1 MQLKTYKIK
10 SFFFYKFMINFRVK
24 EEILV
29 KNIHGQNIL
38 AAAIAVSLGCSL
50 TEFLPAAYAAPTDT
64 AQTASNDADDSL
76 MDFSLDA
83 MTVEAKRPDWESK
96 LSPGT
101 VNIVRPDE
109 FKGEQKSLP
118 DLLLT
123 VPGVHVREVN
133 GKGQYTTVTMRGST
147 AAQVGIFIDGV
158 LANLGGDTAVD
169 LSTIPVKNV
178 ERIEVYRGYIPSRFG
193 GTFMGGV
200 INIVT
205 KKPET
210 TDVSLEVGKSSY
222 GGKRG
227 SMEITAPLGDGSLM
241 VGTNYESSDGDFKYK
256 NYAAERYLP
265 YGEQQIAGQQKV
277 IDNFNNETIDYMTKG
292 AVINLQQ
299 EQIDYYK
306 ANNDAWLG
314 FVRSDSLKDAIY
326 DNRYEYAKK
335 DVGNS
340 NLYLIEQQV
349 VDRGLKDEYL
359 KRGYDDSDWHE
370 ALQYDWIG
378 SSFGEGVLTPEIKEE
393 ILKEYGDKVVQ
404 NNIDKWTNDA
414 DPDKNKNQAGRKE
427 SLEKLKQKQKEA
439 ANATRYRKY
448 NDYEKTSTIVKWQN
462 KNWVIK
468 GTYDTLDRHMPDS
481 VWLGDVNAAV
491 YNNGVDLSDRYYYD
505 SRRQKQNSASLMLQ
519 NRQEVGKLEWGWML
533 DYMYQNK
540 KYRAEHI
547 NTAYPNSEWDMQNQP
562 LREWSRYKSNKY
574 TAQID
579 GGYKLNDN
587 NMLDFLINYSKEGL
601 DIDGSNMAKI
611 LGGQASQNFLSAQ
624 IRNRYEQELFN
635 VQLQDSIT
643 LDKEG
648 TWIFTPSVR
657 YNQSKITGFSDG
669 KRFTDGQ
676 ASWIHPK
683 DSQTKGKATWQLAL
697 KKEVNENLTLRMT
710 GGTYY
715 RLLNMAEIAGDGAG
729 ILPAPRNHNGE
740 GAMFPVPEEGKQ
752 FDISAIMNNKLLGAD
767 NSTTLTYYWRDST
780 NMLQLERAGKDYWS
794 YFNDN
799 KGKSHGIELQ
809 SSFKW
814 NKFDLDLQVT
824 YLNTSAYNKHTATQF
839 GEYAPVWPT
848 YQPEWEG
855 NIRLTYRPSEK
866 FSVFAEGHYTDEY
879 FTYYNKATSGKLS
892 PYLSGKPVCSLFV
905 MNSGLKWMPK
915 KNWQLTFGCNDILN
929 KGPKSKIRSDAAF
942 MVPGYINPEFPI
954 QGRTYYVTARYQ
966 F

>member
-1 MQLKTYKIK
+1 M
-10 SFFFYKFMINFRVK
+10 
-24 EEILV
+24 
-29 KNIHGQNIL
+29 KNINGQNIL

-414 DPDKNKNQAGRKE
+414 APDKNKNQAGRKE

-439 ANATRYRKY
+439 ADATRYRKY

>member
-1 MQLKTYKIK
+1 M
-10 SFFFYKFMINFRVK
+10 
-24 EEILV
+24 
-29 KNIHGQNIL
+29 KNINGQNIL

-439 ANATRYRKY
+439 ADATRYRKY

-866 FSVFAEGHYTDEY
+866 FSLFAEGHYTDEY

-915 KNWQLTFGCNDILN
+915 
-929 KGPKSKIRSDAAF
+929 
-942 MVPGYINPEFPI
+942 
-954 QGRTYYVTARYQ
+954 
-966 F
+966 

>member
-1 MQLKTYKIK
+1 M
-10 SFFFYKFMINFRVK
+10 
-24 EEILV
+24 

-50 TEFLPAAYAAPTDT
+50 TEFLPAAYAAPTDA

-439 ANATRYRKY
+439 ENATRYRKY

-533 DYMYQNK
+533 DYMYQDK

-562 LREWSRYKSNKY
+562 LREWSSYKSNKY

-814 NKFDLDLQVT
+814 DKFDLDLQVT

-839 GEYAPVWPT
+839 GEYASVWPT

>member
-1 MQLKTYKIK
+1 M
-10 SFFFYKFMINFRVK
+10 
-24 EEILV
+24 
-29 KNIHGQNIL
+29 KNINGQNIL

-50 TEFLPAAYAAPTDT
+50 ADFLPVAYAAPADT

-76 MDFSLDA
+76 MDFSLDT

-265 YGEQQIAGQQKV
+265 YGAEQIAGQQKV

-292 AVINLQQ
+292 AVINLKQ

-439 ANATRYRKY
+439 ENATRYRKY

-533 DYMYQNK
+533 DYMYQDK

-562 LREWSRYKSNKY
+562 LREWSSYKSNKY

-729 ILPAPRNHNGE
+729 ILPAPKNHNGE

-752 FDISAIMNNKLLGAD
+752 FDISAIMHNKLLGAD

-814 NKFDLDLQVT
+814 DKFDLDLQVT

-839 GEYAPVWPT
+839 GEYASVWPT

>member
-1 MQLKTYKIK
+1 M
-10 SFFFYKFMINFRVK
+10 
-24 EEILV
+24 

-38 AAAIAVSLGCSL
+38 AAAIAVSLGCSV
-50 TEFLPAAYAAPTDT
+50 TNFLPAAYAAPTDT

-439 ANATRYRKY
+439 ENATRYRKY

-752 FDISAIMNNKLLGAD
+752 FDISAIMHNKLLGAD

-866 FSVFAEGHYTDEY
+866 FSLFAEGHYTDEY

-915 KNWQLTFGCNDILN
+915 KNWQLTFGCNDIFN

>member
-1 MQLKTYKIK
+1 M
-10 SFFFYKFMINFRVK
+10 
-24 EEILV
+24 
-29 KNIHGQNIL
+29 KNINGQNIL

-101 VNIVRPDE
+101 VNIVHPDE

-210 TDVSLEVGKSSY
+210 TNVSLEVGKSSY

-439 ANATRYRKY
+439 ENATRYRKY

-866 FSVFAEGHYTDEY
+866 FSLFAEGHYTDEY

>member
-1 MQLKTYKIK
+1 M
-10 SFFFYKFMINFRVK
+10 
-24 EEILV
+24 
-29 KNIHGQNIL
+29 KNINGQNIL

-227 SMEITAPLGDGSLM
+227 SMEITAPLGDGSIM

-439 ANATRYRKY
+439 ENATRYRKY

-533 DYMYQNK
+533 DYMHQDK

-729 ILPAPRNHNGE
+729 ILPAPKNHNGE

-814 NKFDLDLQVT
+814 DKFDLDLQVT

-839 GEYAPVWPT
+839 GEYASVWPT

>member
-1 MQLKTYKIK
+1 M
-10 SFFFYKFMINFRVK
+10 
-24 EEILV
+24 
-29 KNIHGQNIL
+29 KNINGQNIL

-210 TDVSLEVGKSSY
+210 TNVSLEVGKSSY

-439 ANATRYRKY
+439 ENATRYRKY

-752 FDISAIMNNKLLGAD
+752 FDISAIMHNKLLGAD

-866 FSVFAEGHYTDEY
+866 FSLFAEGHYTDEY

-905 MNSGLKWMPK
+905 INSGLKWMPK

>member
-1 MQLKTYKIK
+1 M
-10 SFFFYKFMINFRVK
+10 
-24 EEILV
+24 
-29 KNIHGQNIL
+29 KNINGQNIL

-439 ANATRYRKY
+439 ADATRYRKY

-839 GEYAPVWPT
+839 GEYASVWPT

-866 FSVFAEGHYTDEY
+866 FSLFAEGHYTDEY

>member
-1 MQLKTYKIK
+1 M
-10 SFFFYKFMINFRVK
+10 
-24 EEILV
+24 

-314 FVRSDSLKDAIY
+314 FVRSDSMKDAIY

-439 ANATRYRKY
+439 ENATRYRKY

-533 DYMYQNK
+533 DYMYQDK

-814 NKFDLDLQVT
+814 DKFDLDLQVT

-839 GEYAPVWPT
+839 GEYASVWPT

>member
-1 MQLKTYKIK
+1 M
-10 SFFFYKFMINFRVK
+10 
-24 EEILV
+24 

-76 MDFSLDA
+76 MDFSLDT

-752 FDISAIMNNKLLGAD
+752 FDISAIMHNKLFGAD

-915 KNWQLTFGCNDILN
+915 KNWQLTFGCNDIFN

>member
-1 MQLKTYKIK
+1 M
-10 SFFFYKFMINFRVK
+10 
-24 EEILV
+24 
-29 KNIHGQNIL
+29 KNINGQNIL

-76 MDFSLDA
+76 MDFSLDT

-439 ANATRYRKY
+439 ADATRYRKY

-752 FDISAIMNNKLLGAD
+752 FDISAIMHNKLLGAD

-866 FSVFAEGHYTDEY
+866 FSLFAEGHYTDEY

-915 KNWQLTFGCNDILN
+915 KNWQLTFGCNDIFN

>member
-1 MQLKTYKIK
+1 M
-10 SFFFYKFMINFRVK
+10 
-24 EEILV
+24 

-210 TDVSLEVGKSSY
+210 TNVSLEVGKSSY

-439 ANATRYRKY
+439 ENATRYRKY
-448 NDYEKTSTIVKWQN
+448 NDYEKTSTILKWQN

-533 DYMYQNK
+533 DYMYQDK

-839 GEYAPVWPT
+839 GEYASVWPT

>member
-1 MQLKTYKIK
+1 M
-10 SFFFYKFMINFRVK
+10 
-24 EEILV
+24 
-29 KNIHGQNIL
+29 KNINGQNIL

-265 YGEQQIAGQQKV
+265 YGKQQIAGQQKV

-439 ANATRYRKY
+439 ADATRYRKY

-915 KNWQLTFGCNDILN
+915 KNWQLTFGCNDIFN

>member
-1 MQLKTYKIK
+1 M
-10 SFFFYKFMINFRVK
+10 
-24 EEILV
+24 

-50 TEFLPAAYAAPTDT
+50 TEFLPAAYAAQTDT

-448 NDYEKTSTIVKWQN
+448 NDYEKTSTILKWQN

-752 FDISAIMNNKLLGAD
+752 FDISAIMHNKLLGAD

-866 FSVFAEGHYTDEY
+866 FSLFAEGHYTDEY

-915 KNWQLTFGCNDILN
+915 KNWQLTFGCNDIFN

>member
-1 MQLKTYKIK
+1 M
-10 SFFFYKFMINFRVK
+10 
-24 EEILV
+24 

-439 ANATRYRKY
+439 ENATRYRKY

-767 NSTTLTYYWRDST
+767 NSTTLTYFWRDST

-814 NKFDLDLQVT
+814 DKFDLDLQVT

-839 GEYAPVWPT
+839 GEYASVWPT

-866 FSVFAEGHYTDEY
+866 FSIFAEGHYTDEY

>member
-1 MQLKTYKIK
+1 M
-10 SFFFYKFMINFRVK
+10 
-24 EEILV
+24 

-439 ANATRYRKY
+439 ENATRYRKY

-533 DYMYQNK
+533 DYMYQDK

-562 LREWSRYKSNKY
+562 LREWSSYKSNKY

-729 ILPAPRNHNGE
+729 ILPAPKNHNGE

-752 FDISAIMNNKLLGAD
+752 FDISAIMHNKLLGAD

-814 NKFDLDLQVT
+814 DKFDLDLQVT

-839 GEYAPVWPT
+839 GEYASVWPT

>member
-1 MQLKTYKIK
+1 M
-10 SFFFYKFMINFRVK
+10 
-24 EEILV
+24 
-29 KNIHGQNIL
+29 KNINGQNIL

-76 MDFSLDA
+76 MDFSLDT

-210 TDVSLEVGKSSY
+210 TNVSLEVGKSSY

-439 ANATRYRKY
+439 ENATRYRKY

-533 DYMYQNK
+533 DYMHQDK

-752 FDISAIMNNKLLGAD
+752 FDISAIMHNKLLGAD

>member
-1 MQLKTYKIK
+1 M
-10 SFFFYKFMINFRVK
+10 
-24 EEILV
+24 

-64 AQTASNDADDSL
+64 AQTVSNDADDSL

-326 DNRYEYAKK
+326 DNRYEYAKQ

-439 ANATRYRKY
+439 ENATRYRKY
-448 NDYEKTSTIVKWQN
+448 NDYEKTSTILKWQN

-533 DYMYQNK
+533 DYMYQDK

-814 NKFDLDLQVT
+814 DKFDLDLQVT

-839 GEYAPVWPT
+839 GEYASVWPT

>member
-1 MQLKTYKIK
+1 M
-10 SFFFYKFMINFRVK
+10 
-24 EEILV
+24 

-76 MDFSLDA
+76 MDFSLDT

-169 LSTIPVKNV
+169 LSAIPVKNV

-210 TDVSLEVGKSSY
+210 TNVSLEVGKSSY
-222 GGKRG
+222 RGKRG

-439 ANATRYRKY
+439 ADATRYRKY

-752 FDISAIMNNKLLGAD
+752 FDISAIMHNKLFGAD

-866 FSVFAEGHYTDEY
+866 FSLFAEGHYTDEY

-915 KNWQLTFGCNDILN
+915 KNWQLTFGCNDIFN

>member
-1 MQLKTYKIK
+1 M
-10 SFFFYKFMINFRVK
+10 
-24 EEILV
+24 
-29 KNIHGQNIL
+29 KNINSQNIL

-50 TEFLPAAYAAPTDT
+50 TEFLPAAYAAPTDA

-439 ANATRYRKY
+439 ENATRYRKY

-533 DYMYQNK
+533 DYMYQDK

-839 GEYAPVWPT
+839 GEYASVWPT

>member
-1 MQLKTYKIK
+1 M
-10 SFFFYKFMINFRVK
+10 
-24 EEILV
+24 
-29 KNIHGQNIL
+29 KNINGQNIL

-439 ANATRYRKY
+439 ENATRYRKY
-448 NDYEKTSTIVKWQN
+448 NDYEKTSTILKWQN

-505 SRRQKQNSASLMLQ
+505 SRRQKQNSVSLMLQ

>member
-1 MQLKTYKIK
+1 M
-10 SFFFYKFMINFRVK
+10 
-24 EEILV
+24 
-29 KNIHGQNIL
+29 KNINGQNIL

-210 TDVSLEVGKSSY
+210 TNVSLEVGKSSY

-533 DYMYQNK
+533 DYMYQDK

-562 LREWSRYKSNKY
+562 LREWSSYKSNKY

-814 NKFDLDLQVT
+814 DKFDLDLQVT

-839 GEYAPVWPT
+839 GEYASVWPT

>member
-1 MQLKTYKIK
+1 M
-10 SFFFYKFMINFRVK
+10 
-24 EEILV
+24 
-29 KNIHGQNIL
+29 KNINGQNIL

-439 ANATRYRKY
+439 ENATRYRKY

-942 MVPGYINPEFPI
+942 MVPGCINPEFPI

>member
-1 MQLKTYKIK
+1 M
-10 SFFFYKFMINFRVK
+10 
-24 EEILV
+24 

-378 SSFGEGVLTPEIKEE
+378 SSFGEGILTPEIKEE

-439 ANATRYRKY
+439 ADATRYRKY

-814 NKFDLDLQVT
+814 DKFDLDLQVT

-839 GEYAPVWPT
+839 GEYASVWPT

>member
-10 SFFFYKFMINFRVK
+10 SFFYKFMINFRVK

-29 KNIHGQNIL
+29 KNINGQNIL

-439 ANATRYRKY
+439 ENATRYRKY

-752 FDISAIMNNKLLGAD
+752 FDISAIMHNKLLGAD

-866 FSVFAEGHYTDEY
+866 FSLFAEGHYTDEY

>member
-1 MQLKTYKIK
+1 M
-10 SFFFYKFMINFRVK
+10 
-24 EEILV
+24 

-210 TDVSLEVGKSSY
+210 TNVSLEVGKSSY

-439 ANATRYRKY
+439 ENATRYRKY

-533 DYMYQNK
+533 DYMYQDK

-562 LREWSRYKSNKY
+562 LREWSSYKSNKY

-814 NKFDLDLQVT
+814 DKFDLDLQVT

-839 GEYAPVWPT
+839 GEYASVWPT

-866 FSVFAEGHYTDEY
+866 FSIFAEGHYTDEY

>member
-1 MQLKTYKIK
+1 M
-10 SFFFYKFMINFRVK
+10 
-24 EEILV
+24 
-29 KNIHGQNIL
+29 KNINGQNIL

-50 TEFLPAAYAAPTDT
+50 ADFLPVAYAAPADT

-76 MDFSLDA
+76 MDFSLDT

-265 YGEQQIAGQQKV
+265 YGAEQIAGQQKV

-292 AVINLQQ
+292 AVINLKQ

-359 KRGYDDSDWHE
+359 KRGYDNSDWHE

-393 ILKEYGDKVVQ
+393 ILKEYGDKIVQ
-404 NNIDKWTNDA
+404 GNIDKWTNDA

-462 KNWVIK
+462 KNWVVK

-533 DYMYQNK
+533 DYMHQNK

-587 NMLDFLINYSKEGL
+587 NMLDFLINYSKERL
-601 DIDGSNMAKI
+601 DIDGSNLAKI

-635 VQLQDSIT
+635 IQLQDSIT

-729 ILPAPRNHNGE
+729 ILPAPKNHNGD

-752 FDISAIMNNKLLGAD
+752 FDISAIMHNKLFGAD

-799 KGKSHGIELQ
+799 KGKSHGVELQ

-814 NKFDLDLQVT
+814 DKFDLDLQVT

-866 FSVFAEGHYTDEY
+866 FSLFAEGHYTDEY

>member
-1 MQLKTYKIK
+1 M
-10 SFFFYKFMINFRVK
+10 
-24 EEILV
+24 
-29 KNIHGQNIL
+29 KNINGQNIL

-439 ANATRYRKY
+439 ENATRYRKY

-624 IRNRYEQELFN
+624 IRNCYEQELFN

>member
-1 MQLKTYKIK
+1 M
-10 SFFFYKFMINFRVK
+10 
-24 EEILV
+24 

-439 ANATRYRKY
+439 ENATRYRKY

-839 GEYAPVWPT
+839 GEYASVWPT

-915 KNWQLTFGCNDILN
+915 KNWQLTVGCNDILN

>member
-1 MQLKTYKIK
+1 M
-10 SFFFYKFMINFRVK
+10 
-24 EEILV
+24 
-29 KNIHGQNIL
+29 KNINGQNIL

-439 ANATRYRKY
+439 ADATRYRKY

-533 DYMYQNK
+533 DYMYQDK

-814 NKFDLDLQVT
+814 DKFDLDLQVT

-839 GEYAPVWPT
+839 GEYASVWPT

-879 FTYYNKATSGKLS
+879 FIYYNKATSGKLS

>member
-1 MQLKTYKIK
+1 MPILKL
-10 SFFFYKFMINFRVK
+10 SLFFYKFMINFRVK

-814 NKFDLDLQVT
+814 DKFDLDLQVT

>member
-1 MQLKTYKIK
+1 M
-10 SFFFYKFMINFRVK
+10 
-24 EEILV
+24 
-29 KNIHGQNIL
+29 KNINGQNIL

-76 MDFSLDA
+76 MDFSLDT

-439 ANATRYRKY
+439 ENATRYRKY

-866 FSVFAEGHYTDEY
+866 FSLFAEGHYTDEY

-915 KNWQLTFGCNDILN
+915 KNLQLTFGCNDILN

>member
-1 MQLKTYKIK
+1 M
-10 SFFFYKFMINFRVK
+10 
-24 EEILV
+24 
-29 KNIHGQNIL
+29 KNINGQNIL
-38 AAAIAVSLGCSL
+38 AAAIAVSLGCSV
-50 TEFLPAAYAAPTDT
+50 TNFLPAAYAAPSDA

-439 ANATRYRKY
+439 ENATRYRKY

-752 FDISAIMNNKLLGAD
+752 FDISAIMHNKLFGAD

-866 FSVFAEGHYTDEY
+866 FSLFAEGHYTDEY

-915 KNWQLTFGCNDILN
+915 KNWQLTFGCNDIFN

>member
-1 MQLKTYKIK
+1 M
-10 SFFFYKFMINFRVK
+10 
-24 EEILV
+24 

-439 ANATRYRKY
+439 ADATRYRKY

-519 NRQEVGKLEWGWML
+519 NRQEVGKLEWGWMV
-533 DYMYQNK
+533 DYMYQDK

-814 NKFDLDLQVT
+814 DKFDLDLQVT

-839 GEYAPVWPT
+839 GEYASVWPT

>member
-1 MQLKTYKIK
+1 M
-10 SFFFYKFMINFRVK
+10 
-24 EEILV
+24 
-29 KNIHGQNIL
+29 KNINGQNIL

-50 TEFLPAAYAAPTDT
+50 TEFLPAAYAAPSDA
-64 AQTASNDADDSL
+64 AQAASNDADDSL

-439 ANATRYRKY
+439 ENATRYRKY

-533 DYMYQNK
+533 DYMYQDK

-814 NKFDLDLQVT
+814 DKFDLDLQVT

-839 GEYAPVWPT
+839 GEYASVWPT

>member
-1 MQLKTYKIK
+1 M
-10 SFFFYKFMINFRVK
+10 
-24 EEILV
+24 

-76 MDFSLDA
+76 MDFSLDT

-427 SLEKLKQKQKEA
+427 SLEKLKQKQTEA
-439 ANATRYRKY
+439 ENATRYRKY

-866 FSVFAEGHYTDEY
+866 FSLFAEGHYTDEY

>member
-1 MQLKTYKIK
+1 M
-10 SFFFYKFMINFRVK
+10 
-24 EEILV
+24 
-29 KNIHGQNIL
+29 KNIHGQNNL

-50 TEFLPAAYAAPTDT
+50 ADFLPVAYAAPADTAQTASDT

-76 MDFSLDA
+76 MDFSLDT

-439 ANATRYRKY
+439 ENATRYRKY

-505 SRRQKQNSASLMLQ
+505 SRRHKQNSASLMLQ
-519 NRQEVGKLEWGWML
+519 NRQEIGKLEWGWML
-533 DYMYQNK
+533 DYMHQDK

-729 ILPAPRNHNGE
+729 ILPAPKNHNGE

-752 FDISAIMNNKLLGAD
+752 FDISAIMHNKLLGAD

-839 GEYAPVWPT
+839 GEYASVWPT

-866 FSVFAEGHYTDEY
+866 FSLFAEGHYTDEY

>member
-1 MQLKTYKIK
+1 M
-10 SFFFYKFMINFRVK
+10 
-24 EEILV
+24 
-29 KNIHGQNIL
+29 KNINGQNIL

-340 NLYLIEQQV
+340 NLNLIEQQV

-439 ANATRYRKY
+439 ENATRYRKY

-814 NKFDLDLQVT
+814 DKFDLDLQVT

-839 GEYAPVWPT
+839 GEYASVWPT